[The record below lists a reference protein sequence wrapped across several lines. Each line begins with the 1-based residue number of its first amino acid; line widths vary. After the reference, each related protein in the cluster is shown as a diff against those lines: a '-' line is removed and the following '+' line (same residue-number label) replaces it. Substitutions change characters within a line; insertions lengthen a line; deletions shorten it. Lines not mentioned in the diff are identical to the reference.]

1 MATFPKGADNPMGT
15 PKGHT
20 VSTLEYTKVIL
31 QKNLDTDLSYIYTRS
46 KKLTSISWSWF
57 SDCNYF
63 CYFFG
68 LLFIHCPQVLE
79 SIRPGQNYV
88 ASDHDLIAFSLKRH
102 KKFSFRLPPHQ
113 YLIASSLK
121 RNRKT
126 SFWPPYK
133 YLIAVSLKK
142 RNKNFAFICDTMR
155 KQLGQKNR
163 SLCLLKLPWTQRNS
177 TSYCKIL
184 KF

>member
-1 MATFPKGADNPMGT
+1 MCSYLLTLFPWPIINPLS
-15 PKGHT
+15 P
-20 VSTLEYTKVIL
+20 STGECTI
-31 QKNLDTDLSYIYTRS
+31 RS
-46 KKLTSISWSWF
+46 KL
-57 SDCNYF
+57 
-63 CYFFG
+63 
-68 LLFIHCPQVLE
+68 
-79 SIRPGQNYV
+79 
-88 ASDHDLIAFSLKRH
+88 ASDHNLKAFSLKRHKKFSFWPQFNNLIIFEKTQKSFRLLLHQYLIAFSLKRH
-102 KKFSFRLPPHQ
+102 KKFSFRLLLHQ